1 VKQRGYA
8 VLLVSHWAKLVN
20 TTTVLE
26 LSVDGHIATATKDR
40 TSLLDNQYLVPC
52 IDTGR
57 QLKTWLE
64 GDGDDKDNGQGSDTQ
79 KIQTD
84 KGDQQYAGEGEQ
96 KPILNFPDKSNKT
109 RSELINDVVNLLREL
124 GLADRIK
131 QYERYL
137 FWKYSAGLKDLDEE
151 QLLHQADNLAKCQT
165 DEDLKEKFV
174 SFLSN
179 VEAA

>member
-1 VKQRGYA
+1 
-8 VLLVSHWAKLVN
+8 
-20 TTTVLE
+20 
-26 LSVDGHIATATKDR
+26 
-40 TSLLDNQYLVPC
+40 
-52 IDTGR
+52 
-57 QLKTWLE
+57 
-64 GDGDDKDNGQGSDTQ
+64 
-79 KIQTD
+79 
-84 KGDQQYAGEGEQ
+84 
-96 KPILNFPDKSNKT
+96 
-109 RSELINDVVNLLREL
+109 L